1 MLSIWDQKIGS
12 LCFFFVWK
20 IFLALTCEHL
30 TQQTWIP
37 DPGLAEKL
45 LFKMRIETQRTQLR
59 VCIFVIIF
67 FRFLKW
73 TIATVLQLYIYEDVC
88 YIWKINNCKQKVKK
102 FYQQG
107 IFLLTGFPVSWLAR
121 QVQRNNCEQS
131 FYLLFYLF
139 RWIIF

>member
-45 LFKMRIETQRTQLR
+45 LFKMRIDTQRTQLR
-59 VCIFVIIF
+59 VRIFVIIF
-67 FRFLKW
+67 FRFWKW

-102 FYQQG
+102 CYQKWIFCWLGFSFPDWLVRFKETIANNRFIFYF
-107 IFLLTGFPVSWLAR
+107 I
-121 QVQRNNCEQS
+121 S
-131 FYLLFYLF
+131 FVE
-139 RWIIF
+139 